1 MPKAQEVFGP
11 FLNFLFNLY
20 TFWVSR
26 KFGKIGRGNS
36 IRPILNTA
44 GEKNIFLGND
54 VSLGIFCWLATN
66 NSLNKKPKLEIGN
79 RVHIGAYA
87 MIIAANKIEIGN
99 NVVMSERVTI
109 LDHFHDYRNPDKPV
123 IDQPIYSKG
132 HLLIKDDCFIGVNAV
147 IVGNI
152 RIGKHSVIGANS
164 VVTHDVP
171 DYCVVAGAP
180 AKIIKKYDFKKKEW
194 LEVK

>member
-11 FLNFLFNLY
+11 FLNFIFNLY
-20 TFWVSR
+20 TWFVTR
-26 KFGKIGRGNS
+26 KFGHVGKNCS
-36 IRPILNTA
+36 IRPILNMTTPQ
-44 GEKNIFLGND
+44 NISIGND
-54 VSLGIFCWLATN
+54 VSIGIFCWLDTN
-66 NSLNKKPKLEIGN
+66 TSIKKSPKLTIGN

-99 NVVMSERVTI
+99 NIVMSERVTI
-109 LDHFHDYRNPDKPV
+109 LDHYHNYQDVEEPI
-123 IDQPIYSKG
+123 IDQPIISKG
-132 HLLIKDDCFIGVNAV
+132 ELVIENECFIGINAV

-152 RIGKHSVIGANS
+152 RIGKHSVVGANS

-194 LEVK
+194 LGVK